1 MRVYFD
7 CYCNDP
13 KKLNV
18 PVTEALESLITKFKS
33 LSQIEKFTGRE
44 NPTVIT

>member
-18 PVTEALESLITKFKS
+18 VVSEALESLITKFIS
-33 LSQIEKFTGRE
+33 LSQIGTFTGRDK
-44 NPTVIT
+44 PTVIT